1 MTEPAE
7 GPSARRERT
16 AARIRDAARE
26 AFAELGWNA
35 TRVEDIVGRAGVS
48 HGTFYTYYDNKTAVV
63 VALVGGLQGEL
74 QRLVDDPWEAEDV
87 RGAIRRVVAGLL
99 DLYER
104 EAVVL
109 RTWLQAARDER
120 ELGERYRLTRE
131 RFVERVSQ
139 NVAAVAAAGG
149 RDAGRDAGQFALTVA
164 AALVAMV
171 EHLFYSWL
179 VMGEPHRREDVLE
192 AVLLIWGASLNALAG
207 FPVVPEDG

>member
-1 MTEPAE
+1 MTEPAAD

-16 AARIRDAARE
+16 AARIREAARE
-26 AFAELGWNA
+26 AFGELGWNA

-48 HGTFYTYYDNKTAVV
+48 HGTFYTYYENKTAVV

-74 QRLVDDPWEAEDV
+74 QRLVEDPWEAEDV

-109 RTWLQAARDER
+109 RTWLQAARDEQ

-139 NVAAVAAAGG
+139 NVAAVAEAG
-149 RDAGRDAGQFALTVA
+149 GRDAGQFALTVA

-207 FPVVPEDG
+207 FPVVPEG